1 MDTATRKRASEIMD
15 PDELKRILD
24 QFGKKALADAEARGR
39 TAAVR
44 EVLKILLRARI
55 PATPK
60 EWLLNQC
67 RNLTTPPL

>member
-1 MDTATRKRASEIMD
+1 MD
-15 PDELKRILD
+15 PETTKRMAQVMDPEEFKRLLN
-24 QFGKKALADAEARGR
+24 QFGREALAKAEARGR
-39 TAAVR
+39 TAAIR
-44 EVLKILLRARI
+44 DVLKIILRARI

>member
-1 MDTATRKRASEIMD
+1 MAQVMD
-15 PDELKRILD
+15 PEEFKRLLN
-24 QFGKKALADAEARGR
+24 QFGREALAKAEARGR
-39 TAAVR
+39 TAAIR
-44 EVLKILLRARI
+44 DVLKIILRARI

>member
-1 MDTATRKRASEIMD
+1 VDPETTKRMAQVMDSAEFKR
-15 PDELKRILD
+15 LLN
-24 QFGKKALADAEARGR
+24 QFGREALAKAEARGR
-39 TAAVR
+39 TAAIR
-44 EVLKILLRARI
+44 DVLKIILRARI